1 MMKIPNQ
8 LDSPNSTAQSIA
20 SDDNLP
26 PEVESQKFRKVENT
40 GVDLNLLK
48 RDPGLRRQIWE
59 YSPNEQEE
67 IRRAYLN
74 LKAFQP
80 ILSEYPLNKN
90 SLHPRRFQSSWYE
103 LFPWLEYSLAKDK
116 AFCFPCFIFNKP
128 SGCPKQTA
136 FTVDGFDNWKKVRSG
151 KTCSFQCHI
160 GKDNV
165 SSPHRIAEK
174 ACDDLMNQ
182 PRHIQRFFDKVSL
195 ETVARNRLR
204 LKVGIHVVRL
214 LALQGVPFRGHD
226 ESSNSSNCGNFLEFL
241 DIVALYND
249 ELSCAIEKAPKNT
262 KYTCHD
268 IQKQILHMFSIRMKN
283 IIREEIA
290 GSKYCI
296 VVDEARDE
304 SKREQ
309 LSIVLRFV
317 DKDGCIQERFFGLVH
332 VSDTTALTLKNAIY
346 SSLAHY
352 NLDVQNI
359 RGQGYDGASNMRG
372 EFNGL
377 QALILKDCKSAYY
390 VHCFAHRLQLALVGA
405 AKNVTPIHQFF
416 DKLTFIVNIVGASC
430 KRNDELKEAHT
441 DDIAHL
447 ISINE
452 LETGR
457 GLNQL
462 CTLQRAADTRW
473 SSHFRSVSSLIK
485 MFSASCT
492 VLLKVMEDGLP
503 SQRADATSVYDEM
516 TSFDFVFI
524 LHLMREIM
532 EIIDVLCQTL
542 QRKSQDILNAMEL
555 VSSTKK
561 LLQEL
566 RDDKW
571 DDLLEKVKSFC
582 VARNIDVPDFS
593 AQYVDRR
600 DAVELLML
608 SSALNPQNACDSLRY
623 LDICKLVE
631 KFYPQDFTSDEKERL
646 EMQLKHYEHNVVIGL
661 YYKSLST
668 LSELCQWLVKTKKAD
683 IYDLV
688 FRVIVLVLTLPVST
702 ATTERSFSAMNI
714 VKTRL
719 RSKMEDDFLSDAL
732 MIFIEREI
740 AKNICIDTIIED
752 FENFKER
759 RIPFS

>member
-1 MMKIPNQ
+1 MDAYKNVF
-8 LDSPNSTAQSIA
+8 L
-20 SDDNLP
+20 
-26 PEVESQKFRKVENT
+26 
-40 GVDLNLLK
+40 
-48 RDPGLRRQIWE
+48 GLFMCQIRQ
-59 YSPNEQEE
+59 
-67 IRRAYLN
+67 
-74 LKAFQP
+74 
-80 ILSEYPLNKN
+80 
-90 SLHPRRFQSSWYE
+90 
-103 LFPWLEYSLAKDK
+103 
-116 AFCFPCFIFNKP
+116 
-128 SGCPKQTA
+128 
-136 FTVDGFDNWKKVRSG
+136 
-151 KTCSFQCHI
+151 
-160 GKDNV
+160 
-165 SSPHRIAEK
+165 
-174 ACDDLMNQ
+174 
-182 PRHIQRFFDKVSL
+182 
-195 ETVARNRLR
+195 
-204 LKVGIHVVRL
+204 
-214 LALQGVPFRGHD
+214 
-226 ESSNSSNCGNFLEFL
+226 
-241 DIVALYND
+241 
-249 ELSCAIEKAPKNT
+249 
-262 KYTCHD
+262 
-268 IQKQILHMFSIRMKN
+268 
-283 IIREEIA
+283 
-290 GSKYCI
+290 
-296 VVDEARDE
+296 
-304 SKREQ
+304 
-309 LSIVLRFV
+309 
-317 DKDGCIQERFFGLVH
+317 
-332 VSDTTALTLKNAIY
+332 ALTLKNAIY

-359 RGQGYDGASNMRG
+359 RGQDYDGASNMRG

-492 VLLKVMEDGLP
+492 ILLKVMEDGLP

-532 EIIDVLCQTL
+532 EITDVLCQTL

-571 DDLLEKVKSFC
+571 DDLLEKLKSFC

-593 AQYVDRR
+593 DQYVDRR
-600 DAVELLML
+600 GRARRHQGNFTIEHHYRVDLFYATIDSQMQEINVRFNEDAVELLML

-631 KFYPQDFTSDEKERL
+631 NFYPQDFTSDEKERL
-646 EMQLKHYEHNVVIGL
+646 EMQLKHYEHNVVIGP

-683 IYDLV
+683 IYDLG

-719 RSKMEDDFLSDAL
+719 RSKMEDAFLSDAL

-759 RIPFS
+759 RILFS